1 MGIHIE
7 VGTVIGF
14 VYKSDSFQVYKLKA
28 ENKTIKV
35 RSSNVQ
41 PFVMKGDHIRVMG
54 DFVIDDRYGEQFHV
68 HDVSHVPLSND
79 LIYDFIMQGTGIGKA
94 IASRILSA
102 FPDTIIEVLENKD
115 IEELTKIEGITRA
128 TALVV
133 INQWH
138 AHAGKVALIPFV
150 ESVLENAPVAQRNRI
165 KSSVKKSYEFY
176 KGNTV
181 EKLKEDPYRLWSFCS
196 FKDTDAFAKAM
207 GIASND
213 DRRLI
218 CAVEEVVYQKLSE
231 GHTQVYPLQFL
242 DELEK
247 CVGAD
252 NVIKAIVAANDSSK
266 HNHPRLIIRNQEHLN
281 PVQSQFAREGLNLA
295 AQHDHPDFIKLY
307 NQAYAL
313 PGTAE
318 IERYVEEQLTYRIEQ
333 KIKNIPVLESDISSY
348 KLPSGHKLN
357 KKQQLAVETIL
368 SNSVSLVCGGG
379 GTGKTSVLIAA
390 NELIKRAGHN
400 VLQVAI
406 AGKAAQRLIQ
416 QTDDGALTI
425 SSLLSK
431 IKADKS
437 FLNSLELPVFHIDE
451 ASMVDLL
458 TMFKVLKAFEGKAIR
473 LVFIGDWAQLPPIG
487 PGLVFHRL
495 MQCQSL
501 SKVELNENYRNNSGV
516 IDAAEKVKLGKIITG
531 NDEVEIIEYDE
542 NIELN
547 EILLTKYNEA
557 ESYGSVHI
565 IAATKK
571 MVSESNQILHK
582 ELRKNDKY
590 IKAVPEFRLNDSVIY
605 KKNNKQ
611 LGLVNGSTGII
622 VSDGNGDDID
632 LVVDFDIEGKT
643 ALRFDQIKNTFRG
656 DYILQHAY
664 GLTCHAA
671 QGSEFDVVII
681 ILQPSE
687 YLERSW
693 LYTAITRA
701 KKRVVILTK
710 TNLIQQII
718 HRGFAFEE
726 INAGLYL

>member
-1 MGIHIE
+1 METHIE
-7 VGTVIGF
+7 IGTVISF
-14 VYKSDSFQVYKLKA
+14 VYKSDSLQIYKLKT

-35 RSSNVQ
+35 HSNNVLT
-41 PFVMKGDHIRVMG
+41 FAEKGDHIKVKG
-54 DFVIDDRYGEQFHV
+54 SFVFNERYGEQLHV
-68 HDVSHVPLSND
+68 SELSYVPLTTS

-102 FPDTIIEVLENKD
+102 FPDTIIEVLEKKD
-115 IEELTKIEGITRA
+115 IEALTKIEGITRA

-138 AHAGKVALIPFV
+138 VHAGKVTLIPFI
-150 ESVLENAPVAQRNRI
+150 ESVLKNAPLAQRNRI
-165 KSSVKKSYEFY
+165 RASVKKSYEFY

-181 EKLKEDPYRLWSFCS
+181 ERLKEDPYRLWSFCS
-196 FKDTDAFAKAM
+196 FKDTDDFAKAM

-295 AQHDHPDFIKLY
+295 AQHEYSDFIKLY
-307 NQAYAL
+307 NQTYAL

-318 IERYVEEQLTYRIEQ
+318 IERYVGEQLTYRIEQ
-333 KIKNIPVLESDISSY
+333 KIDNIAVLESDISSY
-348 KLPSGHKLN
+348 KLPSGHTLN
-357 KKQQLAVETIL
+357 EKQKLAVETIL

-379 GTGKTSVLIAA
+379 GTGKTSVLYAV
-390 NELIKRAGHN
+390 NELIKRAGHH
-400 VLQVAI
+400 VLQVAL

-416 QTDDGALTI
+416 QTDDDALTI
-425 SSLLSK
+425 SSLLTK
-431 IKADKS
+431 IKSDKN

-495 MQCQSL
+495 MQCQSI
-501 SKVELNENYRNNSGV
+501 SKVELNENYRNNNGV
-516 IDAAEKVKLGKIITG
+516 IDTAEKVKLGKMITA

-542 NIELN
+542 NIELT

-643 ALRFDQIKNTFRG
+643 ALRFDQVKNTFRG

-681 ILQPSE
+681 ILKQSE

-710 TNLIQQII
+710 RNLIQQIVD
-718 HRGFAFEE
+718 RGFAFET
-726 INAGLYL
+726 INSGLYL

>member
-1 MGIHIE
+1 MLSHIE
-7 VGTVIGF
+7 IGTVISF
-14 VYKSDSFQVYKLKA
+14 LYKSDLLQIYNLKT

-35 RSSNVQ
+35 HSNIALN
-41 PFVMKGDHIRVMG
+41 FVTKGDHIKVKG
-54 DFVIDDRYGEQFHV
+54 NFVADELYGEQLHV
-68 HDVSHVPLSND
+68 YELSHVPLSIS

-94 IASRILSA
+94 IASRIIAA
-102 FPDTIIEVLENKD
+102 FPDNLIEVLENKD
-115 IEELTKIEGITRA
+115 VEALTNIERITRA

-138 AHAGKVALIPFV
+138 VHAGKVALIPFV
-150 ESVLENAPVAQRNRI
+150 ESVLTNAPVVQRNRI
-165 KSSVKKSYEFY
+165 KASVKKSYEFY
-176 KGNTV
+176 KSNTV

-196 FKDTDAFAKAM
+196 FKDTDDFAKAM

-218 CAVEEVVYQKLSE
+218 CAVEDVVYQKLSE

-242 DELEK
+242 EKLEK

-295 AQHDHPDFIKLY
+295 AQHEYSDFIKLY
-307 NQAYAL
+307 NQTYAL

-333 KIKNIPVLESDISSY
+333 KIDNIAVIESDISSY

-357 KKQQLAVETIL
+357 KKQKLAVETIL

-390 NELIKRAGHN
+390 NELIKRAGHH
-400 VLQVAI
+400 VLQVAL

-416 QTDDGALTI
+416 QTDDDALTI
-425 SSLLSK
+425 SSLLTK
-431 IKADKS
+431 IKSDKN
-437 FLNSLELPVFHIDE
+437 FINSLELPVFHIDE

-495 MQCQSL
+495 MQCQSI
-501 SKVELNENYRNNSGV
+501 SKVELNENFRNNSGV
-516 IDAAEKVKLGKIITG
+516 IDAAEKVKLGKMITA
-531 NDEVEIIEYDE
+531 NDEVEIIEYNE
-542 NIELN
+542 NIDLN

-557 ESYGSVHI
+557 ESYGTVHI

-582 ELRKNDKY
+582 ELRKNDIY

-643 ALRFDQIKNTFRG
+643 ALRFDQVKNTFRG

-671 QGSEFDVVII
+671 QGSEFDIVII
-681 ILQPSE
+681 ILQQSE
-687 YLERSW
+687 YIERSW

-701 KKRVVILTK
+701 KKRVIILTK
-710 TNLIQQII
+710 ENVIQQII
-718 HRGFAFEE
+718 DRGFAFEK
-726 INAGLYL
+726 INSGLYL